1 MGEIF
6 AIWHRK
12 RNLRRYTLTKVV
24 AIVDGIK
31 SYSLVTFSR
40 SLSGEATVTTENSA
54 AELAIAPLMNGFHT
68 TLRQPQSQTPQR
80 DRREPAVLLVLP
92 DRVETVSLKEP
103 CVSPRSDCR

>member
-31 SYSLVTFSR
+31 SYSLVT
-40 SLSGEATVTTENSA
+40 LSGEATVTTENSA

-103 CVSPRSDCR
+103 CVSPRSDRR